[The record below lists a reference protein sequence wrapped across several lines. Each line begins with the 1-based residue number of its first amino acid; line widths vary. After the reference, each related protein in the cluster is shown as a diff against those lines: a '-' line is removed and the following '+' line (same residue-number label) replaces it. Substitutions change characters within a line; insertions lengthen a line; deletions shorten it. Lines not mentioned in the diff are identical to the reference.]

1 MRKISFA
8 IISILFFANSFG
20 QKIYKNI
27 EGFTHP
33 VDIKKRLSIYSNPNI
48 YLKELKADVETGW
61 MVEVKQ
67 KKDNYF
73 QIDIKDLKLYN
84 VWIHLGD
91 IGIVVQNYDSIA
103 IPVYLAPNTNS
114 IVSKY
119 IFKSCVGL
127 IYDVTGDF
135 FLLQIIQDNQYT
147 FGWIER
153 KYLCSNPYTTCS

>member
-103 IPVYLAPNTNS
+103 IPVYL
-114 IVSKY
+114 
-119 IFKSCVGL
+119 
-127 IYDVTGDF
+127 
-135 FLLQIIQDNQYT
+135 
-147 FGWIER
+147 
-153 KYLCSNPYTTCS
+153 